1 MGRDADGEEEKH
13 HMKLTEKAEGSI
25 CCDMKTITLKK
36 AEGKCWVKGAWNTK
50 LWNTVWVFLILHIP
64 SEQVTMHQRNTQLIN
79 FSSEWEKPAEF

>member
-36 AEGKCWVKGAWNTK
+36 AKGKCWLKEAWNTK
-50 LWNTVWVFLILHIP
+50 TWSLILP
-64 SEQVTMHQRNTQLIN
+64 DVAYSLWTSDNT
-79 FSSEWEKPAEF
+79 SRK